1 MTRFIVDSRG
11 RAMDLFAVNPVRL
24 LDLARH
30 QFEAAEVS
38 HPSGSIWDTGAHL
51 ARGAGY
57 LAQALSEMRF
67 LD

>member
-1 MTRFIVDSRG
+1 
-11 RAMDLFAVNPVRL
+11 MDLFAVNPVRL